1 VAVEVDDADHVE
13 GAAGEDAG
21 QAAPQAVAH
30 AFLASCRPANRC
42 LISNGKT
49 LSLVSGPAPSY
60 LALGHVSVTLALYI
74 GEEVPAVARVA
85 SGSLLFMYR

>member
-30 AFLASCRPANRC
+30 AFWLLAGR
-42 LISNGKT
+42 LT
-49 LSLVSGPAPSY
+49 
-60 LALGHVSVTLALYI
+60 
-74 GEEVPAVARVA
+74 VA
-85 SGSLLFMYR
+85 